1 MKQMNITS
9 KDDNREEILYL
20 TEDTFDAV
28 CSMHADLV
36 EEDFWFDGVLHE
48 FPNFNIT
55 VETLDDEED
64 GDEDFD
70 SFEEAI
76 ETLNSFHS

>member
-9 KDDNREEILYL
+9 KDDSREEILYL
-20 TEDTFDAV
+20 TEDTFEAV
-28 CSMHADLV
+28 CSMHTDLV
-36 EEDFWFDGVLHE
+36 EEDFSFDGVLHE

-55 VETLDDEED
+55 VETLDEEED
-64 GDEDFD
+64 GDQDFD
-70 SFEEAI
+70 SFEQAV

>member
-20 TEDTFDAV
+20 TEDTFEAV

-36 EEDFWFDGVLHE
+36 EEDFSLDGVLHE
-48 FPNFNIT
+48 LPSFDVT
-55 VETLDDEED
+55 VETLDEEED

-70 SFEEAI
+70 SFEKAVEV
-76 ETLNSFHS
+76 LNSFHS